1 MHTHVFSYVHL
12 PSYVQW
18 TMTGHDTTWNKIQL
32 LCGST
37 GDGDS
42 LAEAESQHSGGDRLR
57 VWRKVDH
64 LRLDSLDLG
73 LEFTWIIMII
83 SFDSLW
89 LFLGCPI
96 GLSIYR
102 WSPLKGLM
110 MRKHHKPHAKWDDPP
125 GMATAWAG
133 TVLEAI
139 CHTICHCQPVAPHHE
154 RKTSM
159 YVDEDSSIQQPEG
172 VYYTLIIRY
181 SVFIHFHLCAWHVA
195 RGASLS

>member
-1 MHTHVFSYVHL
+1 
-12 PSYVQW
+12 
-18 TMTGHDTTWNKIQL
+18 MTGHDTTWNKIQL

-57 VWRKVDH
+57 AWGKVDH
-64 LRLDSLDLG
+64 LRLDSLDLR

-154 RKTSM
+154 RKNIHVRRWRQLYTAARR
-159 YVDEDSSIQQPEG
+159 SILHFDYP
-172 VYYTLIIRY
+172 I
-181 SVFIHFHLCAWHVA
+181 FCIHPFSFMRLA
-195 RGASLS
+195 RGPWCKFELIPLKGDGDCPQNSG